1 MEMELVKT
9 GPITSGNRPAGAQ
22 IATWRDNYNHPTYTD
37 DFARF
42 TLFQAISVRV
52 RQPPT
57 CSISS
62 AGPIKASLGSFPA
75 KSFKGV
81 GSTSPARPVNIDL
94 KCNGGDPGMSAEAH
108 VTLTDATNTGN
119 RSNVLT
125 LSPDSQAK
133 GVGIE
138 VLKGDTVL
146 AYGPDSNATGNLNQW
161 HAGTIS
167 TGMST
172 FSIPLTAR
180 YVQTDPVVTPGSAN
194 GRATF
199 TMSYQ

>member
-1 MEMELVKT
+1 
-9 GPITSGNRPAGAQ
+9 
-22 IATWRDNYNHPTYTD
+22 
-37 DFARF
+37 
-42 TLFQAISVRV
+42 
-52 RQPPT
+52 
-57 CSISS
+57 
-62 AGPIKASLGSFPA
+62 
-75 KSFKGV
+75 
-81 GSTSPARPVNIDL
+81 
-94 KCNGGDPGMSAEAH
+94 MSAEAH